1 MIRFLYIFIAFLLA
15 CPVNVVAQGNDSIEL
30 ASPFDFPLLL
40 SGNFGELRSNH
51 FHGGLDFKTQGV
63 VGKPIRVPADG
74 YISRATVTPGGYGR
88 ALYVTHRCGYITVY
102 GHLEAFPDSI
112 AARIRAKQYAEEKFS
127 VDINFEPYEF
137 PVKRGEVL
145 ALAGNTGYSF
155 GPHLHFEVRAASGN
169 EMINPIRFYHKQL
182 KDTRAPRAH
191 SVAVSPYPGGGVVN
205 GGATTVTRRVR
216 GNQLRDTLRVWG
228 MVELSVRA
236 NDYMDYT
243 NNSYGVYSID
253 LFVDDSLRFSSRM
266 DGYSRTENRLINAWV
281 DYDRYIKRGE
291 WYQHTSVQENNP
303 LRILSVD
310 DNRGWITI
318 DQERV
323 YNVKLV
329 LGDYHGNK
337 SSYRMALRG
346 VRDSVPPVESLD
358 AHYLYWFLN
367 NELVYPGMRLSIPR
381 GELFENA
388 LLVVTEDS
396 AARNVSRRYNIGSKI
411 YPLRGKGSIAFEILD
426 TLQGV
431 SPEKY
436 YVRRVTKNGGT
447 NVGGVYNNGWVTADI
462 SQLGCYEV
470 GIDTFPPKLRPVNE
484 KRWSRSGVIT
494 FAMGDKGR
502 GIKEFKGLIDGVF
515 VLFEYSS
522 KNGRITCNLRR
533 EKIKRG
539 VHTLLLTVTDD
550 AGNTTV
556 VEKKIRY

>member
-1 MIRFLYIFIAFLLA
+1 MIKFVYIFLLFVLA
-15 CPVNVVAQGNDSIEL
+15 LPLNINAQEGDSIEL
-30 ASPFDFPLLL
+30 ESPFDFPLLL

-88 ALYVTHRCGYITVY
+88 ALYVTHQCGYITVY

-112 AARIRAKQYAEEKFS
+112 AARIRAKQYADETFS
-127 VDINFEPYEF
+127 VDLTFEPYEF
-137 PVKRGEVL
+137 PVKQGEVL

-169 EMINPIRFYHKQL
+169 EMINPIRFYHKSL
-182 KDTRAPRAH
+182 KDSRPPRAH
-191 SVAVSPYPGGGVVN
+191 AVAVSPYPGGGVVN
-205 GGATTVTRRVR
+205 GGYSAVTRKVN
-216 GNQLRDTLRVWG
+216 GTQLSDTLCVWG
-228 MVELSVRA
+228 MVELSVKA
-236 NDYMDYT
+236 NDYMDNT
-243 NNSYGVYSID
+243 NNKYGVYSIE
-253 LFVDDSLRFSSRM
+253 LFVDDSLRFSSKM

-281 DYDRYIKRGE
+281 DYDRYIKSGE
-291 WYQHTSVQENNP
+291 WYQHTSVLENNP
-303 LRILSVD
+303 LRILSHD
-310 DNRGWITI
+310 NNRGWITI
-318 DQERV
+318 DSERV

-346 VRDSVPPVESLD
+346 VRDSIPPIESLD

-367 NELVYPGMRLSIPR
+367 NEISYPGMRLSIPA
-381 GELFENA
+381 GQLFENA
-388 LLVVTEDS
+388 LLSVVEDS
-396 AARNVSRRYNIGSKI
+396 TARNLSHRYNIGSKI
-411 YPLRGKGSIAFEILD
+411 YPLRGKATIALEILD
-426 TLQGV
+426 TLQNIQA
-431 SPEKY
+431 EKY
-436 YVRRVTKNGGT
+436 YVRRVTKGGGT
-447 NVGGVYNNGWVTADI
+447 NVGGVYDNGWITADI

-470 GIDTFPPKLRPVNE
+470 AIDTFPPTLRSVNE

-502 GIKEFKGLIDGVF
+502 GVKEFKGLIDGAF

-522 KNGRITCNLRR
+522 KTGRITCNLRR

-539 VHTLLLTVTDD
+539 VHNLQITVTDN